1 MGKRIVLL
9 HGWSARAEKL
19 ENLRLELEKLGW
31 KVLNLDMPGFG
42 LMAPREAWGVGEYTN
57 WVTEQINKK
66 WKKGTYVVFG
76 HSFGGRLTIKMA
88 AQGRVYKA
96 VICCPGG
103 LSRPNIIKRWLFEL
117 LAKTGKFF
125 RLNKYRWLLYKLA
138 QEHDYEKTDDVMKQ
152 VFKKVIAEDLNPLL
166 EKINIPTLVLWGKQ
180 DKVVSY
186 TDAAKFKNA
195 KIILFDNQGHRLPYD
210 APNDLAKA
218 IDQWNNTL

>member
-1 MGKRIVLL
+1 MEKRIVLL

-42 LMAPREAWGVGEYTN
+42 LVATKEPWGVSEYTS
-57 WVTEQINKK
+57 WVMEQIDKE
-66 WKKGTYVVFG
+66 WKRGTYVVFG

-88 AQGRVYKA
+88 ADGQINKA
-96 VICCPGG
+96 VVCCPGG
-103 LSRPNIIKRWLFEL
+103 LSRPNIIKRTLFEL
-117 LAKTGKFF
+117 LAKLGKFF
-125 RLNKYRWLLYKLA
+125 GLDKYRWLLYKLA
-138 QEHDYEKTDDVMKQ
+138 REHDYEKANDVMKQ

-180 DKVVSY
+180 DKVVPY

-195 KIILFDNQGHRLPYD
+195 KTILFDDQGHRLPYE
-210 APNDLAKA
+210 APGQLAKT